1 MLFNDKSRK
10 KIHCCCF
17 KMLIGFLF
25 ILSVRRYYHV
35 ADATVQSRR
44 QTMQLEYPGM
54 ARGFLLSQQ
63 PNRPSALIHKHKLIV
78 VKYLR
83 IFTTIVPIA
92 EKVLS
97 VQLQANAQMYASLLM
112 RRALRLER
120 DYRLSHRYSSF
131 ASVSGRVGGDSTEYA
146 DGVIGTF
153 MSRLPV
159 NSPGVA
165 LMINSLI
172 KHIIKVSHY
181 YAAEKSK
188 SRADSADISA
198 KTRRTNLSAP
208 TSVGHSTPPTKELLE
223 NVVNDVFTYP
233 ATKDLLIYTFACIDK
248 LTFYHPIVG
257 QKTDPS
263 GAGTGEFAP
272 YVCDD
277 HSVYESIVE
286 SVDSAQLGKI
296 LHPLLVPVSSELKL
310 GTEFLPLTRRSL
322 VMSDQKFFFLD
333 AGTDFVLYRAAPGA
347 TATAGSAA
355 GGPFGHMLELT
366 KLDEEFAESCLHAA
380 AQARQEYPF
389 PPADPATSGTTA
401 GIAGV
406 DSEGDFAIGESAKS
420 RTKST
425 RGQPRSKYSDCV
437 APKVVNHMYD
447 GDFLLL
453 YLARRLKN
461 ATVLPRVQL
470 CDAGTGSASV
480 FDAYLLEDHSSSGLS
495 YHQFVEYLV
504 EVVKRDMKLEP

>member
-1 MLFNDKSRK
+1 M
-10 KIHCCCF
+10 
-17 KMLIGFLF
+17 
-25 ILSVRRYYHV
+25 

-44 QTMQLEYPGM
+44 QTTQLEYPGM
-54 ARGFLLSQQ
+54 ARGFLLSPQ
-63 PNRPSALIHKHKLIV
+63 PNRPSALNHRHKLIV

-83 IFTTIVPIA
+83 IYTTVVPTA

-120 DYRLSHRYSSF
+120 DYRLSHRYSSLS
-131 ASVSGRVGGDSTEYA
+131 ATSSRAGSNNTEYTES
-146 DGVIGTF
+146 VIGAF
-153 MSRLPV
+153 MNRIPV
-159 NSPGVA
+159 DSPGIA

-181 YAAEKSK
+181 YAAEKTK
-188 SRADSADISA
+188 PRTDNADFTNI
-198 KTRRTNLSAP
+198 KNRRPSAP
-208 TSVGHSTPPTKELLE
+208 APTASGHHSPPSKDLLE
-223 NVVNDVFTYP
+223 NIVNDVFTYP
-233 ATKDLLIYTFACIDK
+233 AIKDLLIYTFACIDK

-257 QKTDPS
+257 QKTDFL
-263 GAGTGEFAP
+263 GVGTGEYAP

-277 HSVYESIVE
+277 HCVFESIVE
-286 SVDSAQLGKI
+286 SVGSAQLSKL

-310 GTEFLPLTRRSL
+310 NAEFLPLTRRSL
-322 VMSDQKFFFLD
+322 VMSDQKYFFLD
-333 AGTDFVLYRAAPGA
+333 AGTDFVLYRAVTHPGA
-347 TATAGSAA
+347 GGSGAGSAS
-355 GGPFGHMLELT
+355 GPFAHMLEVV
-366 KLDEEFAESCLHAA
+366 KLDGDFAESCIHAA
-380 AQARQEYPF
+380 AQARQDYPA
-389 PPADPATSGTTA
+389 PSSVVTS
-401 GIAGV
+401 IPGV
-406 DSEGDFAIGESAKS
+406 ESEGDFAIGESAKS

-425 RGQPRSKYSDCV
+425 RGQPRNKVSDCV

-461 ATVLPRVQL
+461 TTVLPRVQV

-480 FDAYLLEDHSSSGLS
+480 FDAYLLEDHSRSGLS
-495 YHQFVEYLV
+495 YHQFVEYLT